1 MCCLCHRPICV
12 CIHNYGLVCTQTLL
26 PVRGWV
32 WRLIL
37 PRSFLR
43 AGMLPSLLM
52 RERTQHQPT
61 SIQVLLMA
69 GTFENW
75 SSTWPIVL
83 KVWKR
88 NLNTMAFQQETSEQ
102 GYSQSPFLTWPEGS
116 GVQTTYGAEQLAF
129 LGTRQKLLIDEL
141 TDVYLPHL
149 SVFSPLDR
157 RSYNSLQSL
166 SNLHHR
172 LAAI

>member
-12 CIHNYGLVCTQTLL
+12 CIHNYGLVCTHLL
-26 PVRGWV
+26 AVWGRV

-61 SIQVLLMA
+61 SIRVLLMA

-83 KVWKR
+83 KVWKQ
-88 NLNTMAFQQETSEQ
+88 NLNTMEFQQETSEQ
-102 GYSQSPFLTWPEGS
+102 GYSQSPFLTRPEGS
-116 GVQTTYGAEQLAF
+116 GVQTTYGAEQLAV
-129 LGTRQKLLIDEL
+129 LGTQQKYWLMNWLMYIFL
-141 TDVYLPHL
+141 TFLFSLPLTGGHTTHYRACRT
-149 SVFSPLDR
+149 STTG
-157 RSYNSLQSL
+157 
-166 SNLHHR
+166 
-172 LAAI
+172 